1 MASAVT
7 KGREIEHLWRWRE
20 RQAWRTGR
28 ASVIARI
35 LSYAIRLM
43 VIPLSLRLLG
53 AERYGLWLTVG
64 SLIAWMGVTDLGISP
79 GLLNALARASG
90 AEDRTLMQSHVSTAL
105 LAYASLAVPASVFTL
120 IIAGWRGLGR
130 LLGIPAGA
138 TLATDASMLVLLC
151 GGVFAASLLANVVAT
166 VCSAL
171 QEGYLGAYASA
182 GGAAASLALL
192 VALPLPAGSVVDY
205 GLVMAVPPL
214 LANIVLGTYVFGRRH
229 PHLRPR
235 LSLAS
240 MQSLRILI
248 GYGGPLLLVQL
259 GNLAMLYSSNLMIAN
274 RLGPAAVPLY
284 AVPQSVFFVFT
295 GACYLIIAPYIAAF
309 AEASGRG
316 DWVWLRKR
324 AVANLRNVMVLIL
337 VGNIGLVAFG
347 RAVIRIYTHSIVVP
361 TPAFLLAMA
370 GYCLLV
376 VWSMTN
382 GVLLIG
388 LGRVGTKAVLQL
400 SVAAVFLTAS
410 WLLLPGLGVIA
421 VPIAGV
427 LAYSVDAIWS
437 LPVGLRHIRRQV
449 AAMEASKIPVEAYS

>member
-7 KGREIEHLWRWRE
+7 KEKGVEHLRRWRE
-20 RQAWRTGR
+20 RQAWRTSR
-28 ASVIARI
+28 ASVVAQI
-35 LSYAIRLM
+35 LSYAIRLAI
-43 VIPLSLRLLG
+43 VPLSLHLLG
-53 AERYGLWLTVG
+53 VERYGLWLTVG

-105 LAYASLAVPASVFTL
+105 LAYASLAVPASALAL
-120 IIAGWRGLGR
+120 IIAHWRGLGR

-138 TLATDASMLVLLC
+138 ALGADASTLVVLC
-151 GGVFAASLLANVVAT
+151 GGVFGASLLTNVVST

-214 LANIVLGTYVFGRRH
+214 IANVALGTYVFGRRH

-240 MQSLRILI
+240 LRSLRILT

-259 GNLAMLYSSNLMIAN
+259 ANLAMLYSSNLLIAN
-274 RLGPAAVPLY
+274 RLGPAAVPQY

-295 GACYLIIAPYIAAF
+295 GACYLIVAPYIAAC

-316 DWVWLRKR
+316 DWVWLRRR
-324 AVANLRNVMVLIL
+324 AFANLRNAMGLVL
-337 VGNIGLVAFG
+337 VGNIGLVALG
-347 RAVIRIYTHSIVVP
+347 REAIRIYTHSIVVP

-370 GYCLLV
+370 GYCLLM
-376 VWSMTN
+376 VWGMTN

-388 LGRVGTKAVLQL
+388 LGRVGTKATLHL
-400 SVAAVFLTAS
+400 SVAAVYLTAS
-410 WLLLPGLGVIA
+410 WMLLPALGIIA
-421 VPIAGV
+421 VPIAGA
-427 LAYSVDAIWS
+427 LAYAVDAALS
-437 LPVGLRHIRRQV
+437 LPCALRHIRRQ
-449 AAMEASKIPVEAYS
+449 EAEAGASVTVVEAYS